1 MAARPSH
8 LTIAALLALPVIGA
22 CSQTDPS
29 VSPTDA
35 PASASPTASE
45 LTATGQALPA
55 GRYTR
60 AGFEPPI
67 TLELDG
73 SWQAVQLF
81 GGFFDVQQDVG
92 TADVIA
98 VQFARPSAIFGEGG
112 TDPATT
118 AGAAIASVQ
127 DNSALEI
134 VETSD
139 SRIGGLEGSQVTV
152 ENSGDAHA
160 TVMQVPPGPL
170 GIDPGRRLW
179 IAFFDT
185 PDGLLVIMVG
195 GSTEHWDEALAAAEP
210 VLESV
215 QVSP

>member
-1 MAARPSH
+1 MAHRPSR
-8 LTIAALLALPVIGA
+8 LTVAALVALPVIGA
-22 CSQTDPS
+22 CAQTDSS
-29 VSPTDA
+29 VSPSDA
-35 PASASPTASE
+35 PASATATATE
-45 LTATGQALPA
+45 LTATGEPLPA

-60 AGFEPPI
+60 ADFDPPI
-67 TLELDG
+67 IIELDG

-98 VQFARPSAIFGEGG
+98 VQFARPSAIFGEAG

-118 AGAAIASVQ
+118 ADAAIASVRA
-127 DNSALEI
+127 NSAVAI
-134 VETSD
+134 IETSD
-139 SRIGGLEGSQVTV
+139 SRIGGLDGLQATV

-160 TVMQVPPGPL
+160 SVMQLPLGPL

-179 IAFFDT
+179 IAFLDT
-185 PDGLLVIMVG
+185 PDGLLAIMVG
-195 GSTEHWDEALAAAEP
+195 GSVAHWDEALAAAEP

-215 QVSP
+215 EIGP